1 MLKKILLLFFIAH
14 GANLFGQSCPNLLA
28 PTNGSIDVPVD
39 ASISWNFVEG
49 GQTGYIVSIGTTSG
63 GTDIIN
69 QTQVGS
75 ATTYTPQLGLPEN
88 TQVYVTITL
97 FFFNQPNIICAS
109 ETFRTQD
116 VTTVPVCSALSNPL
130 NGASNVNGATNISWD
145 YAPGATYYQLIA
157 GTSSGASDIIDN
169 SNVGNVLSYNPSID
183 FPANTE
189 IFVSVIPWNEIG
201 SAMNCTP
208 ESFTT
213 GTIATLPGCATMIT
227 PMDGAINV
235 PLTPFLE
242 WTDVP
247 DATGYRVTIGNSP
260 FTAEIVN
267 NASFF
272 TNSTFVIDF
281 EPNKTFFI
289 TITPFNAAGDAIG
302 CTQETFSTILGCGPF
317 LDTTTGELITL
328 NPEID
333 FPDVI
338 SVCGTDVSSTA
349 TSTDS
354 ADGYHWFKIDPFGN
368 ETLISSSSEAMFTA
382 SGDYRYEAYNVIT
395 QSGSSI
401 ECPTSKIFRVEISEV
416 ATITSVD
423 ISQNLGNLRVEI
435 NAQGIGDYEFA
446 VNSIDGPYQTSN
458 VFTGI
463 PSGQVI
469 VFVKDKNGCGITQ
482 ETVEQDLTVE
492 GFPKFF
498 TPNGDGVNDFWQFI
512 PPGNTGSNNLS
523 SIFVFDRFGLLL
535 AQIEP
540 KSQGWN
546 GDFNGSPVPASDYWF
561 KAITQDSKELKGHF
575 TLKR

>member
-1 MLKKILLLFFIAH
+1 MLKKLLVIFAFA
-14 GANLFGQSCPNLLA
+14 FGPFVFAQTCPNLTA
-28 PTNGSIDVPVD
+28 PLDGSTNVPVD
-39 ASISWNFVEG
+39 TSISWNFVEG
-49 GQTGYIVSIGTTSG
+49 VTGYIVSIGTTSG

-69 QTQVGS
+69 QTAVGS

-88 TQVYVTITL
+88 TQVYVAITL
-97 FFFNQPNIICAS
+97 FFFNQPNIICTS
-109 ETFRTQD
+109 ETFRTED
-116 VTTVPVCSALSNPL
+116 VTIPPSCTMLNNPL
-130 NGASNVNGATNISWD
+130 NGETNINGATNIGWN
-145 YAPGATYYQLIA
+145 YAPGATSYDLRI
-157 GTSSGASDIIDN
+157 GTATGGTDILDQ
-169 SNVGNVLSYNPSID
+169 NVGNTLSYNPVID
-183 FPANTE
+183 LPANSQ
-189 IFVSVIPWNEIG
+189 IFVMVVPNNVNG
-201 SAMNCTP
+201 QAMNCTE

-213 GTIATLPGCATMIT
+213 GAIATLPSCATMIS
-227 PMDGAINV
+227 PSNGAINV

-242 WTDVP
+242 WTNVP

-317 LDTTTGELITL
+317 LDATTGDLITL
-328 NPEID
+328 NPEIS

-338 SVCGTDVSSTA
+338 SVCGTNVSSTVTA
-349 TSTDS
+349 TDS

-368 ETLISSSSEAMFTA
+368 ETLISSSAEVMFTD
-382 SGDYRYEAYNVIT
+382 SGDYRYEAYNTIA
-395 QSGSSI
+395 QSVGSI
-401 ECPTSKIFRVEISEV
+401 ECPTSKNFRVEISEI
-416 ATITSVD
+416 ATISSVD

-435 NAQGIGDYEFA
+435 NVQGIGDYEFA
-446 VNSIDGPYQTSN
+446 VNNIDGPYQSSP
-458 VFTGI
+458 VFNSVLPGAVT
-463 PSGQVI
+463 
-469 VFVKDKNGCGITQ
+469 VFVKDRIGCGIAEQ
-482 ETVEQDLTVE
+482 TVEQDLTVE

-512 PPGNTGSNNLS
+512 PPLNTDNANLS
-523 SIFVFDRFGLLL
+523 LIVIFDRFGLLI

-540 KSQGWN
+540 TSLGWN
-546 GDFNGSPVPASDYWF
+546 GDFNGRPVPASDYWF

-575 TLKR
+575 SLKR